1 MTLANDIHIRTF
13 CQSGSS
19 SPLRTIFSDSFR
31 FRISSACINCFWAE
45 MSNGFEGI
53 LVNWQGFAAG
63 LEAVMEAVLVG
74 INSWSCNFLIK
85 KYEKPR
91 PFKHNKDV
99 PRIRIDWVP
108 EKHSNSNYMKSS
120 CLLVWDKQRYYSYQ

>member
-1 MTLANDIHIRTF
+1 
-13 CQSGSS
+13 
-19 SPLRTIFSDSFR
+19 
-31 FRISSACINCFWAE
+31 

-74 INSWSCNFLIK
+74 INSWSCNFSIK
-85 KYEKPR
+85 RYEKSR